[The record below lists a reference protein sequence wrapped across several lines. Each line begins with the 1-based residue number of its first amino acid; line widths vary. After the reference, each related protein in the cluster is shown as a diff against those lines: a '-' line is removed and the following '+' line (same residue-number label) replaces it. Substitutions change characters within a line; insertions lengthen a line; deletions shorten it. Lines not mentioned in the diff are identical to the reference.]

1 MVFNRDL
8 YLKKLISASNNDMI
22 KIITGV
28 RRCGKSYLLFQ
39 IFYSYLRAQGVAED
53 HIIGLAM
60 DDNHNKA
67 LRNSDKL
74 LAYLDDHIVEDGQTV
89 YVILDEVQLVDDFVG
104 VLLSMT
110 HKKNVQ
116 TYVSGSNSNFL
127 INDFVT

>member
-89 YVILDEVQLVDDFVG
+89 YVILDEVQ
-104 VLLSMT
+104 
-110 HKKNVQ
+110 
-116 TYVSGSNSNFL
+116 
-127 INDFVT
+127 